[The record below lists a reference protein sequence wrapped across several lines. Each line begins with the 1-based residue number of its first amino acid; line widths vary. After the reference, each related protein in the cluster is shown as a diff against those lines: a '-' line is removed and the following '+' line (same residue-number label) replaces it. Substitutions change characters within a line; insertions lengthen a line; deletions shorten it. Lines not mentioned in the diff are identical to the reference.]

1 MADRLEL
8 LELGDD
14 VLYFDEPCP
23 PRVAAQIDAAAHDYG
38 QPVAEQRL
46 LYAYFL
52 APEQLSVLVA
62 LYRYYFYQH
71 RLEDALV
78 VAERAL
84 EVSAR
89 RLQLVGGW
97 RSLGPHTLGE
107 AAMRSMGMLRF
118 HLLALKG
125 SAVILL
131 RLGRVGEACT
141 RLRTIADV
149 DRRDALG
156 ALLDSEIAAGRP
168 EDRPCW
174 LLKLEIC
181 QLRGQLE
188 VFEEM
193 AINYAVTFEISPP
206 SWEFDRVA
214 DSEPA
219 PLELAAA
226 VPLAAGLVLSW
237 ARALGEFGATILFA
251 GNLQGRTQT
260 MPLLIYS
267 IVVFGLSAVLFQKR
281 TV

>member
-89 RLQLVGGW
+89 RLQLAGGW
-97 RSLGPHTLGE
+97 RSLGPRTLGE

-131 RLGRVGEACT
+131 RLGRLNEARA
-141 RLRTIADV
+141 RLKKIAEV
-149 DRRDALG
+149 DTRDALG
-156 ALLDSEIAAGRP
+156 VLPLLSVIDRQYAPAHELLD
-168 EDRPCW
+168 
-174 LLKLEIC
+174 
-181 QLRGQLE
+181 
-188 VFEEM
+188 
-193 AINYAVTFEISPP
+193 
-206 SWEFDRVA
+206 
-214 DSEPA
+214 
-219 PLELAAA
+219 
-226 VPLAAGLVLSW
+226 
-237 ARALGEFGATILFA
+237 
-251 GNLQGRTQT
+251 
-260 MPLLIYS
+260 
-267 IVVFGLSAVLFQKR
+267 
-281 TV
+281 